1 MKKHSVGLVDLGERL
16 PLSLKALAKKLNS
29 LQASFEFDD
38 AEVITSDALG
48 DPDVEGKWYDIPRLF
63 VLVERLASS
72 RYDYVVGVT
81 NCRIT
86 HTEEQP
92 PSPDRDYFSRSD
104 FEKVAI
110 ISVNKSLLEYHS
122 AGKTIMQFAGFL
134 LIAEVAIM
142 SAKKNLT
149 HYSNPHC
156 VFNEC
161 EDKDMLSD
169 CIESGEI
176 CATCVNEIKKA
187 NIPDSTLANFRKI
200 LRWCRTNS
208 WRLAFA
214 RMIQHPVTGLALG
227 VGIGW
232 FTSVF
237 AGKDYFPLM
246 LGLTLLPICV
256 VLYLA
261 KRSHAYGKA

>member
-1 MKKHSVGLVDLGERL
+1 MKKHTVGLVDLGERL

-29 LQASFEFDD
+29 LQVSFEFDD
-38 AEVITSDALG
+38 AGVITSDALG

-63 VLVERLASS
+63 VLVGRLAPS

-86 HTEEQP
+86 HLEEQP
-92 PSPDRDYFSRSD
+92 PSTDLDYFSRSD
-104 FEKVAI
+104 FKKVAI
-110 ISVNKSLLEYHS
+110 ISVNKSLLKYHS
-122 AGKTIMQFAGFL
+122 AGKTTVQFAGFL
-134 LIAEVAIM
+134 LMAEVAIM

-149 HYSNPHC
+149 HYGNPHC

-161 EDKDMLSD
+161 EDKELLSD

-187 NIPDSTLANFRKI
+187 NIPDSTLATFRKVM
-200 LRWCRTNS
+200 RWCGTNS

-214 RMIQHPVTGLALG
+214 RTIQHPVTGLALG

-237 AGKDYFPLM
+237 AGKDYYPLM
-246 LGLTLLPICV
+246 LGLMSLPICV

-261 KRSHAYGKA
+261 KKSYAYRKA